1 MTESKNDKTKKSSI
15 ELVFA
20 PDKPGTFKLYFIQ
33 FIAIFIAA
41 VVLWPIFDI
50 IYNAV
55 FTHSA
60 FVYTAHQYIL
70 QPLIFAIIFAII
82 SYLIDLIRFKIK
94 QSKK

>member
-1 MTESKNDKTKKSSI
+1 MTEQKDNKAKKSSTV
-15 ELVFA
+15 LTFA
-20 PDKPGTFKLYFIQ
+20 PEEPGTFKLYLVQ
-33 FIAIFIAA
+33 FIAVFIACII
-41 VVLWPIFDI
+41 LWPIFDI

-60 FVYTAHQYIL
+60 FIYTAHQYIL

-94 QSKK
+94 KSKK